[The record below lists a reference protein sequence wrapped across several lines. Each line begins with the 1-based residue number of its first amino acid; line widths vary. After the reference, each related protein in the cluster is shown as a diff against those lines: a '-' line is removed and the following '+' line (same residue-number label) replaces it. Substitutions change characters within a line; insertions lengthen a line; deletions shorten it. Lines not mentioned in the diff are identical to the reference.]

1 MASRGPC
8 PSVQGNIPSVLKS
21 FCSCSHR
28 QRQTVVRT
36 WCEVKKLFL
45 CSLTGM
51 NSCPVVLVVTS
62 RALQRCCSEEKV
74 FWKMDLSAGRGGC
87 QEKPAQG
94 CLSYACVTVVFVNG
108 LYKSPAWKLSSQMHR
123 HLETFISEQIHELI
137 YPTGIFCKTWRIA
150 FPIRHQWG
158 FGCFSALQQS
168 EL

>member
-8 PSVQGNIPSVLKS
+8 PSVQGNNPSVLKS

-74 FWKMDLSAGRGGC
+74 FRKMDLSAGRGGC

-94 CLSYACVTVVFVNG
+94 CLSYACVTVYLSMDCIRAQPESWAVRCIG
-108 LYKSPAWKLSSQMHR
+108 TWKLSYRSRSTNEYIQ
-123 HLETFISEQIHELI
+123 LEFFARREELHFP
-137 YPTGIFCKTWRIA
+137 YGITRVWVF
-150 FPIRHQWG
+150 
-158 FGCFSALQQS
+158 
-168 EL
+168 